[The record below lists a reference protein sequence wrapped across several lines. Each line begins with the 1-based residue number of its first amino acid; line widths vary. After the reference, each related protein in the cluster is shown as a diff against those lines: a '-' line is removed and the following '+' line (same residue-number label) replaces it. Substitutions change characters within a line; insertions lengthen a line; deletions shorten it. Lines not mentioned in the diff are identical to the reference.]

1 MKCDHGFERCGICH
15 AKDGSP
21 WPQTESSARPASSKA
36 PTDEEFEKDGDGNY
50 KFMVT
55 YQAFNNFLAGCKSEA
70 GEDV

>member
-1 MKCDHGFERCGICH
+1 MKSRIERFEEWFGAGASEDER
-15 AKDGSP
+15 
-21 WPQTESSARPASSKA
+21 ARL
-36 PTDEEFEKDGDGNY
+36 FEKDGDGNY